1 MRNFAVAS
9 NEHLSPEFVSNAAT
23 SAIDPEIVSN
33 FVNEIID
40 ARYPDLSGHQL
51 RLKNNAVAF
60 AEQIG
65 LSREDTEFLSIG
77 AGIHDIGKLSISD
90 YVLNKPSQLTGSE
103 VMLIKQHTL
112 MGCKLLNPLK
122 LDSSISEIVLYHH
135 ENYDGTGY
143 PEKLSGDNIPL
154 LARAV
159 RILDSYDALTMDRP
173 YHKGVSSAEA
183 LKILQ
188 RDAKY
193 YDPHLL
199 KLFCDIR
206 LL

>member
-1 MRNFAVAS
+1 M
-9 NEHLSPEFVSNAAT
+9 
-23 SAIDPEIVSN
+23 
-33 FVNEIID
+33 
-40 ARYPDLSGHQL
+40 Q
-51 RLKNNAVAF
+51 AF
-60 AEQIG
+60 
-65 LSREDTEFLSIG
+65 EFLE
-77 AGIHDIGKLSISD
+77 
-90 YVLNKPSQLTGSE
+90 LNSN
-103 VMLIKQHTL
+103 IY
-112 MGCKLLNPLK
+112 
-122 LDSSISEIVLYHH
+122 EIVLYHH

-143 PEKLSGDNIPL
+143 PEKLSGDSIPL

-173 YHKGVSSAEA
+173 YYKGVCSAEA

>member
-9 NEHLSPEFVSNAAT
+9 NEHLSPELGSSAAIH
-23 SAIDPEIVSN
+23 AIDPEIVSS

-90 YVLNKPSQLTGSE
+90 YVL
-103 VMLIKQHTL
+103 TL
-112 MGCKLLNPLK
+112 L
-122 LDSSISEIVLYHH
+122 
-135 ENYDGTGY
+135 
-143 PEKLSGDNIPL
+143 
-154 LARAV
+154 
-159 RILDSYDALTMDRP
+159 
-173 YHKGVSSAEA
+173 
-183 LKILQ
+183 
-188 RDAKY
+188 
-193 YDPHLL
+193 
-199 KLFCDIR
+199 
-206 LL
+206 